1 MTVRTFQSPPC
12 SLNDFSPSCTDT
24 VNTGGFGN
32 CSILTEKKETYS
44 SNGSNRHSWTKQH
57 VIVCLS
63 NKKVLLPPPLLP
75 SHNISIVSRRRSSPW
90 QLLQSPCSK
99 WMIKKRWRGFT
110 GGWYA
115 WHPKSPR
122 SKLAKRSELQ
132 LSSKQAHHPL
142 FISAEILMHVM
153 KGLK

>member
-1 MTVRTFQSPPC
+1 MDIQGPLCIRVTISLLRHCGHRWLIPRVSHCETIPLVVPTEATDVAEKRNIFLVFVYLPNKSDSSPP
-12 SLNDFSPSCTDT
+12 
-24 VNTGGFGN
+24 
-32 CSILTEKKETYS
+32 
-44 SNGSNRHSWTKQH
+44 
-57 VIVCLS
+57 
-63 NKKVLLPPPLLP
+63 PPLLLP
-75 SHNISIVSRRRSSPW
+75 SHNISILARCWSSPW

-110 GGWYA
+110 VGWYA

-132 LSSKQAHHPL
+132 LSSKQARHPL